1 GYAALLYAENNN
13 LDDIYFDPD
22 FLELPNKDI
31 IDLSS
36 FENNQQL
43 AGDYYVDIYVNTN
56 LILTKNIRFDK
67 DKNNQLKPCLSVN
80 DLNDFGVKTT
90 DYPGLYSEYT
100 SCVNLSA
107 IPEAKSELDFDS
119 QRLYLSI
126 PQIALSKNPR
136 G

>member
-1 GYAALLYAENNN
+1 MKISKVCISLILYLGYAALLYAENNN

-67 DKNNQLKPCLSVN
+67 DKNNQ
-80 DLNDFGVKTT
+80 
-90 DYPGLYSEYT
+90 
-100 SCVNLSA
+100 
-107 IPEAKSELDFDS
+107 
-119 QRLYLSI
+119 
-126 PQIALSKNPR
+126 
-136 G
+136 